1 MVIRSCG
8 FDNSVPAIEG
18 MSTVRAKTLI
28 SCKTSRGMKWFHLVF
43 GVLLFI
49 AFTITGS
56 YMRTDFPDKDV
67 IPQDL
72 RLLMRSR
79 HIYILFNSLIHLVLG
94 AYLVLRP
101 IVLQRALQI
110 TGSILLTVASVLL
123 VRAWYVETYD
133 FGHFTDASR
142 SGIYTTLA
150 AVGLHLIGGV
160 VIPGGKPQQT
170 KAGE

>member
-1 MVIRSCG
+1 
-8 FDNSVPAIEG
+8 
-18 MSTVRAKTLI
+18 
-28 SCKTSRGMKWFHLVF
+28 MKWFHLAV
-43 GVLLFI
+43 GTAVFI
-49 AFTITGS
+49 AFAVTGK
-56 YMRTDFPDKDV
+56 YMRVDFPDKDV

-101 IVLQRALQI
+101 IVLQKALQI

-133 FGHFTDASR
+133 LQHFTDASR
-142 SGIYTTLA
+142 WGIYTTLT

-160 VIPGGKPQQT
+160 VITRSARKSADADQ
-170 KAGE
+170 